1 MRLGRPAPVMPIA
14 YSIFFADISRL
25 LAHNTK
31 IKHRPTLHPKR
42 KNIQV
47 IDGMPIIADIILKY
61 VFLSIAYTSCAHM
74 DKSYVFS
81 SVIVPW

>member
-1 MRLGRPAPVMPIA
+1 MPIA